1 MGKWPASGT
10 VRTYIICI
18 WVQLIVSL
26 NNHNSNIM
34 IADYRFPVA
43 QMVKNLPAFQKTWV
57 LFLSWEDPWRTK
69 WQTTPAVV
77 PGEFHGWSSLA
88 GYSPCS
94 CKESDMTERLT
105 LSFSLFKI
113 IIIMK
118 AEKIL

>member
-34 IADYRFPVA
+34 IADYRLPVA
-43 QMVKNLPAFQKTWV
+43 QMVKNLPAFQKTRV
-57 LFLSWEDPWRTK
+57 LFLSSDDPWRTK
-69 WQTTPAVV
+69 WQTTPVVV

-118 AEKIL
+118 A